1 MKKFL
6 CYDTND
12 AASGKINVSS
22 NGVLKPNSTVPSTNG
37 AANQQLVTDGSGNT
51 KWEDRLAYES
61 FNPLIEQVTVSC
73 TTALTEIK
81 GYTGDSYY
89 TFASMRESDTASST
103 FEIIYDGTRYIVERH
118 SGHIAIDSYNF
129 DQYVGDPYLKEYPF
143 AIEFNYEHNTVFTKT
158 SGEHTF
164 VVNASSVKQIDQNL
178 IPPQTVYVNATGGN
192 DENGDGSLI
201 TNVTLDKTYDE
212 IYALLKR
219 GVDVKIIRENLIL
232 NYLSSQE
239 GEKGVIIFSA
249 YLSLDEQVTVTCGI
263 RNDNIAIVQ
272 TSNLTDSFLSI
283 DDHGVLIAPLILKS
297 GTPGSSKK
305 FKITVDDSGTI
316 SATEV

>member
-12 AASGKINVSS
+12 AASGKIGVNS
-22 NGVLKPNSTVPSTNG
+22 NGVLSPNATLPSTNG

-61 FNPLIEQVTVSC
+61 FKPLIEQVDVSC
-73 TTALTEIK
+73 TTALTEIE
-81 GYTGDSYY
+81 GYVGDSYY
-89 TFASMRESDTASST
+89 TFVSMRESNTASST
-103 FEIIYDGTRYIVERH
+103 FEVIYDGISYVVERH
-118 SGHIAIDSYNF
+118 VLSNSISVNSYSF
-129 DQYVGDPYLKEYPF
+129 RQYVGDPYLKEYPF
-143 AIEFNYEHNTVFTKT
+143 AIEFNYDHNTVFTKT

-164 VVNASSVKQIDQNL
+164 VVNVSSVKQIDQNL

-192 DENGDGSLI
+192 DANGDGSLI

-219 GVDVKIIRENLIL
+219 GVDVKIIRENSIL
-232 NYLSSQE
+232 NYLGSQE
-239 GEKGVIIFSA
+239 GVIIFSA
-249 YLSLDEQVTVTCGI
+249 YLSLDEQVTLACAI
-263 RNDNIAIVQ
+263 RNDNTAMLQ
-272 TSNLTDSFLSI
+272 ASNLTDSFLPI
-283 DDHGVLIAPLILKS
+283 GIGGELNAPLILKS

-305 FKITVDDSGTI
+305 FKITIDDSGTI